1 MFPYENQRFT
11 CALNI
16 STFPH
21 VKVTFSHLNKKS
33 HTCKQKFYVKSR
45 EICFFTCQFSHVFTC
60 QLKFDDSKIKKK
72 CHEGCMRSAF
82 FTCELE
88 FPLVGTIV
96 QNNKPNKYSILNYKI
111 THTLHAAWRSVVRA
125 WNTHWWWTQPSL
137 RRLACYLALREAW
150 PCTLCKASGWGGC
163 TEWGGRAGA
172 AAWGSSPRRWGRA
185 GSRWFWPGGQTTS
198 SQRCLQSRWWSGY
211 LSERRALERE
221 TSVNMVRYEQLIKWR
236 FWQPYF

>member
-1 MFPYENQRFT
+1 
-11 CALNI
+11 
-16 STFPH
+16 
-21 VKVTFSHLNKKS
+21 
-33 HTCKQKFYVKSR
+33 
-45 EICFFTCQFSHVFTC
+45 
-60 QLKFDDSKIKKK
+60 
-72 CHEGCMRSAF
+72 MRSAF

-88 FPLVGTIV
+88 FPLVGTIA

-111 THTLHAAWRSVVRA
+111 THSLHAAWRSVVRS

-137 RRLACYLALREAW
+137 RRSACYLALREAW

-221 TSVNMVRYEQLIKWR
+221 TLVNMVRYEQLIKWR